1 MTVLDKQKADAR
13 AFLRQTRT
21 GNGVLRHI
29 SPVLIVLL
37 ARRSYLFPDG
47 GHRCTCMN
55 HPNSAISQISIAQ
68 AYSRITSA
76 IKDAQSRSECK
87 IIAGGNFD
95 SRWVM

>member
-1 MTVLDKQKADAR
+1 MKLEHLLMTVLDKQKADAR

-47 GHRCTCMN
+47 GH
-55 HPNSAISQISIAQ
+55 
-68 AYSRITSA
+68 
-76 IKDAQSRSECK
+76 
-87 IIAGGNFD
+87 
-95 SRWVM
+95 